1 MILKRNRIPAVV
13 LALASLAGCGDDDVV
28 DPSAVTGVAWRL
40 ESLQRADFSVV
51 QVDPGLYTLQ
61 LEPDGSLR
69 ARSDC
74 NLCNGGYTLSGSS
87 FTVSGLSCTRAFCG
101 EASLDTEYVRALQAA
116 QSLDED
122 DDRLTV
128 VAVANTLRYVS

>member
-1 MILKRNRIPAVV
+1 VLTRSRIAAVA
-13 LALASLAGCGDDDVV
+13 LALAAFAGCGDEDVV

-51 QVDPGLYTLQ
+51 RPELGRYTLQ
-61 LEPDGSLR
+61 LEADLSLR
-69 ARSDC
+69 VRSDC
-74 NLCNGGYTLSGSS
+74 NSCGGTYTLSGES
-87 FTVSGLSCTRAFCG
+87 FTVSPLTCTRVFCG
-101 EASLDTEYVRALQAA
+101 ETSLDQEYVRALQAA

-128 VAVANTLRYVS
+128 LAAGQTLRYVR

>member
-1 MILKRNRIPAVV
+1 MKNGIAVIA
-13 LALASLAGCGDDDVV
+13 LALASLAGCGDEDVV
-28 DPSAVTGVAWRL
+28 DPSAVTGVEWRL

-51 QVDPGLYTLQ
+51 RPEPGLYTLQ
-61 LEPDGSLR
+61 LDADGSLH

-74 NLCNGGYTLSGSS
+74 NTCNGGYTLSGSS
-87 FTVSGLSCTRAFCG
+87 FTVSALSCTRVFCG
-101 EASLDTEYVRALQAA
+101 ETSLDTEYVRALQAA

-128 VAVANTLRYVS
+128 LAGGQTLRYVR

>member
-1 MILKRNRIPAVV
+1 M
-13 LALASLAGCGDDDVV
+13 
-28 DPSAVTGVAWRL
+28 TGVAWRL

-51 QVDPGLYTLQ
+51 QVDLGRYTLQ
-61 LEPDGSLR
+61 LETDGSLR

-74 NLCNGGYTLSGSS
+74 NSCGGTYTLSGET
-87 FTVSGLSCTRAFCG
+87 FTVSPLTCTRVFCG
-101 EASLDTEYVRALQAA
+101 EASLDQEYVRALQAA

-128 VAVANTLRYVS
+128 LAGAQTLRYVR